1 MSAPPVIEAVGATKR
16 FKEVL
21 GLNGFT
27 ASFGPGITGLIGP
40 NGAGK
45 STFFNVLTGQ
55 LHLDAGELRFLGQS
69 TWNTP
74 AKNRDLGYC
83 PDHSGMP
90 SWMTPEAW
98 VVSLLEMDGYLPAE
112 ARDRARRSLETVHLT
127 EVSHRPLRT
136 FSKGMRQRAK
146 VAQAIAHD
154 PKVLLLDEPLNGA
167 DPIGRVRLLELFR
180 EMAAKGRH
188 IVVSSHVLHEVE
200 RLTSQIVM
208 IANGRALAQGDL
220 HKIRDLLDMFPH
232 TIELE
237 TSTPRPLAKVLSDR
251 VDVMNL
257 KFTGPDRLAVQ
268 TSSPD
273 AFYRDLA
280 DIALTEGLSVTGV
293 RSLDDN
299 LEAVFRFLG
308 GR

>member
-1 MSAPPVIEAVGATKR
+1 MSAPAVIEAVNATKR

-27 ASFGPGITGLIGP
+27 ASFGPGITGLVGP

-45 STFFNVLTGQ
+45 STLFNALSGQIHLNMGTLTI
-55 LHLDAGELRFLGQS
+55 LGQDV
-69 TWNTP
+69 WNTP

-83 PDHSGMP
+83 PDHSGLP
-90 SWMTPEAW
+90 SWMSPEAW
-98 VVSLLEMDGYLPAE
+98 VVSLLQMDGYPPAE
-112 ARDRARRSLETVHLT
+112 ARDRARASLETVHLT
-127 EVSHRPLRT
+127 EVSQRPLRT

-146 VAQAIAHD
+146 MAQAIAHD

-167 DPIGRVRLLELFR
+167 DPIGRVKLLQLFG

-237 TSTPRPLAKVLSDR
+237 TATPRPLARVLADR
-251 VDVMNL
+251 TDVMSVR
-257 KFTGPDRLAVQ
+257 FTGPDRITVQ
-268 TSSPD
+268 TSAPEM
-273 AFYRDLA
+273 FFRDLT
-280 DIALTEGLSVTGV
+280 DVALMDGVSVVGV
-293 RSLDDN
+293 RSLDDS
-299 LEAVFRFLG
+299 LEAVFRLLAA
-308 GR
+308 R